1 MSARSKGEST
11 RADRSFSDVRETALS
26 ELEGRRVKLPPI
38 SMADMKQL
46 EFYRLRYVPHL
57 VSGQFVDIG
66 VLLFEPQ
73 PNGFAYADVRMTS
86 DWRNVYRL
94 DKEVDIEVLQ
104 DLEPYIRMQMRSSQD
119 VSLLLRK
126 FEESFANMIQLS
138 PRNVCLAAEPAR
150 ELERL
155 CSMYLEEPQPESL
168 PAAARPKSEHAMILA
183 GIEDA
188 LTRAGIW
195 ALRIEKT
202 AAAKYTKKRGDSL
215 VFDFGYVLG
224 TEVRFFQAVPL
235 KANTNKALILAH
247 RFPKVAEC
255 ISAEKGTIARL
266 TAVVSDDLDRTNPDI
281 EFALDAFKD
290 NGVKVATVADMPSIA
305 DETRRDLNA
314 LGQ

>member
-1 MSARSKGEST
+1 
-11 RADRSFSDVRETALS
+11 
-26 ELEGRRVKLPPI
+26 VKLPPI

>member
-1 MSARSKGEST
+1 M
-11 RADRSFSDVRETALS
+11 
-26 ELEGRRVKLPPI
+26 
-38 SMADMKQL
+38 SMADLKQL
-46 EFYRLRYVPHL
+46 EFYLLRYVPYL
-57 VSGQFVDIG
+57 VSEQFVDIG
-66 VLLFEPQ
+66 VLLFEPH
-73 PNGFAYADVRMTS
+73 PNGFGYAEVRMTS
-86 DWRNVYRL
+86 DWRRVYRL

-104 DLEPYIRMQMRSSQD
+104 DLEPYIRMQMRNSQD
-119 VSLLLRK
+119 VTLLLRK

-138 PRNVCLAAEPAR
+138 PRNVCLATEHGR

-155 CSMYLEEPQPESL
+155 CSMYLEGPLSDAM
-168 PAAARPKSEHAMILA
+168 PAAARPKSERAMILA

-195 ALRIEKT
+195 GLRMEKT
-202 AAAKYTKKRGDSL
+202 AAANYTKKRGDSL
-215 VFDFGYVLG
+215 VFDFGYVIG
-224 TEVRFFQAVPL
+224 PEVRFFQSVPL

-255 ISAEKGTIARL
+255 ISAENRTTARL

-305 DETRRDLNA
+305 DRTRRDLNA
-314 LGQ
+314 LGR